1 MEIRHGLIVRRQKL
15 RKQMEY
21 NEQLAE
27 SAQMEIRALVEEFPI
42 YREEILEMVEVYEK
56 NTKL

>member
-1 MEIRHGLIVRRQKL
+1 MLFRSQKL

-27 SAQMEIRALVEEFPI
+27 SAQMEVKALAEEFPAYAPEI
-42 YREEILEMVEVYEK
+42 MELVSQYEEGQAS
-56 NTKL
+56 